1 MKRNLINQNGVSDK
15 FWNIE
20 YRGNTQKIV
29 FGKTGTQGRETIKEF
44 TDEEECTKES
54 EKLIGQ
60 KIRKGYTEILEN
72 EEIPQKAELSEA
84 EKADIYFWEA
94 IEKSNK
100 YKNAHWSEYDIDEH
114 LENLTLYLSR
124 FGKERLVLFEKTLQ
138 EKLSELYTAEIAELS
153 IILENDFKT
162 ENGSYIFDSY
172 LSDDGFIYFRCW
184 LLLKGKEFFEDIKKD
199 IQVFVSGKYSFN
211 IGDCW
216 AEGLLYVSDEAYSE
230 NHDNEDE
237 SEIRDTV
244 DELYPENHYDS
255 MDRKMNREPK
265 NGAEL
270 QKMYPQLVKEMG
282 ELRNT

>member
-1 MKRNLINQNGVSDK
+1 M
-15 FWNIE
+15 
-20 YRGNTQKIV
+20 
-29 FGKTGTQGRETIKEF
+29 
-44 TDEEECTKES
+44 
-54 EKLIGQ
+54 
-60 KIRKGYTEILEN
+60 
-72 EEIPQKAELSEA
+72 
-84 EKADIYFWEA
+84 
-94 IEKSNK
+94 
-100 YKNAHWSEYDIDEH
+100 
-114 LENLTLYLSR
+114 
-124 FGKERLVLFEKTLQ
+124 
-138 EKLSELYTAEIAELS
+138 
-153 IILENDFKT
+153 
-162 ENGSYIFDSY
+162 
-172 LSDDGFIYFRCW
+172 
-184 LLLKGKEFFEDIKKD
+184 LKGKEFFEDIKKD